1 MMRSR
6 MFYGELTISLLIKK
20 KKKENVKNV
29 KNVEILCSKR
39 KFKIKVCSVFI

>member
-6 MFYGELTISLLIKK
+6 MFYGELTISLLKK
-20 KKKENVKNV
+20 KKKENVENV

-39 KFKIKVCSVFI
+39 KFKIKVCPVFI

>member
-6 MFYGELTISLLIKK
+6 MFYGELTISLLKK
-20 KKKENVKNV
+20 KKKNVENV

-39 KFKIKVCSVFI
+39 KFKIKVCPVFI

>member
-6 MFYGELTISLLIKK
+6 MFYGELTISLLKK
-20 KKKENVKNV
+20 KKNVENV

-39 KFKIKVCSVFI
+39 KFKIKVCPVFI